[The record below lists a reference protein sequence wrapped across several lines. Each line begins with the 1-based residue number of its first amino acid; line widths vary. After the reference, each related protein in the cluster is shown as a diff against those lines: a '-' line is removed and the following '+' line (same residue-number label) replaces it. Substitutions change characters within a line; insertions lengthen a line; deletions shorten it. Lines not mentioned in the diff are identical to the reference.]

1 MAEVVDP
8 DTEALDQE
16 GLAALMDEQDQ
27 VVSDHYTAL
36 RNALLRGHG
45 AVLSDRER
53 SLMTT
58 IVHGLVVDMGEAL
71 RRAVDPLFDP
81 DSEVHKALAASLDK
95 RWADAIHARLAKF
108 GALGDLDLIS
118 EVEHR
123 ALEFLLDRL
132 DDERD
137 DMVTPPPL
145 APGEIEPLGP
155 EAIAADPR
163 LARALTG
170 YLVEKTRR
178 FDAFGNPRLPL
189 SELPADL
196 MRGLF
201 WSCAVA
207 WREDIIAMGSGDE
220 TFVDDA
226 LEQLAATAIA
236 ATEAN
241 TERMAKA
248 SEVADALTDG
258 GRLEASVLAHLLH
271 QREVQVFEAV
281 LARLI
286 ELPVQRVRTLTFE
299 PGGVRLVVAAHAAGV
314 ERADFVFIALTV
326 ARARGLDARDSSVA
340 IELFDRIKRRD
351 AERVLRHWR
360 RRPEYLAALIRHGA
374 ASD

>member
-1 MAEVVDP
+1 MGEVADLE
-8 DTEALDQE
+8 TEALDHA
-16 GLAALMDEQDQ
+16 GLVALVDEHGRL
-27 VVSDHYTAL
+27 VRDHYTSL

-45 AVLSDRER
+45 AVLRDRER

-81 DSEVHKALAASLDK
+81 DSEVHRALAESLDE

-108 GALGDLDLIS
+108 GALGDLDLIA

-137 DMVTPPPL
+137 DMVPPPRL

-178 FDAFGNPRLPL
+178 LDSFGNPRLPL

-196 MRGLF
+196 MRDLF

-207 WREDIIAMGSGDE
+207 WREDILATGSSDE
-220 TFVDDA
+220 TLVDDA
-226 LEQLAATAIA
+226 LERLVAAAIA
-236 ATEAN
+236 STEAN
-241 TERMAKA
+241 AERMAKA
-248 SEVADALTDG
+248 SEVANALADG
-258 GRLEASVLAHLLH
+258 GRLEASILAHLLH
-271 QREVQVFEAV
+271 QREVRVFETV
-281 LARLI
+281 LAWLI
-286 ELPVQRVRTLTFE
+286 ELPLERVRTLTFE
-299 PGGVRLVVAAHAAGV
+299 PGGVRLVVAARAAGV
-314 ERADFVFIALTV
+314 ERADFVFIAVTV
-326 ARARGLDARDSSVA
+326 ARARGLDARDSCVA
-340 IELFDRIKRRD
+340 VELFDRIERRD

-374 ASD
+374 ASG